1 MKISEMTFKKGC
13 EVMLR
18 IAAPCANLSND
29 ARLTN
34 EVKNGQ
40 TLALLLVQ
48 VLQNHSADGYEIA
61 CALLDKTAA
70 EIDEMKFEDV
80 YNELLGSYDGVLRGF
95 FTSSASTPP
104 STGRE

>member
-1 MKISEMTFKKGC
+1 MKISDMTFKKGC

-18 IAAPCANLSND
+18 IAAPCANLCSD
-29 ARLTN
+29 TRLTN
-34 EVKNGQ
+34 DVKNGQ

-48 VLQNHSADGYEIA
+48 VLKNHSADGYEIA

-80 YNELLGSYDGVLRGF
+80 YNELLASYDGVLRGF